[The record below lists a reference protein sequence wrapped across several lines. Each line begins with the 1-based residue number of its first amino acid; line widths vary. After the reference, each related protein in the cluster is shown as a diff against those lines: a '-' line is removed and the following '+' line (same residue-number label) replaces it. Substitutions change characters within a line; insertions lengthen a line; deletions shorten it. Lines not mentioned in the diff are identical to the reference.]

1 MRPRLVPLLTTL
13 APPRPFSLSLFLFF
27 LLLFSHLVV
36 SDSLQPHGVQHA
48 RLPCPAL
55 SPEVYSNSCPLSR
68 WCHPTISSS
77 VTLFP
82 SCPQSFP
89 ASRSFPVGCLFTS
102 GGESIGASASVPPMN
117 VQGWF
122 PLGLTALIIFLSKGH
137 WRVFSSTTFENTNPS
152 ALSLLYGPTL
162 TAIHGIGKTIALTR
176 QTFVNQV
183 MSLLF
188 NAV

>member
-1 MRPRLVPLLTTL
+1 MKWGPDWSLCLQHWPLPT
-13 APPRPFSLSLFLFF
+13 PSLSLFIF

-36 SDSLQPHGVQHA
+36 SDSLQPHGVQHS
-48 RLPCPAL
+48 RLPCPSL

-77 VTLFP
+77 VALFP

-89 ASRSFPVGCLFTS
+89 ASRSFPVSRLFTS
-102 GGESIGASASVPPMN
+102 CGESIGASASVPPVN

-122 PLGLTALIIFLSKGH
+122 PLGLTGLILFLSKGH
-137 WRVFSSTTFENTNPS
+137 SRVFSSTTFENTNPS

-162 TAIHGIGKTIALTR
+162 TAIHATGKTIALTR

-188 NAV
+188 NTV